1 MQQARTLNMDY
12 ELSDTTVKDWCS
24 ARKSAGFVSR
34 AVTQFEAAIDNNKE
48 LNAFIT
54 TSFDRA
60 MAQAERSDDRLR
72 AGRGRPLEGLP
83 IAIKDNYCT
92 YGIRTTAGSR
102 ILENF
107 VPQYESGVTSR
118 LIDAGAVFLGKTNMD
133 EFAMGSSTETSAFG
147 PTINPRGLSSGNRN
161 YVPGGSSGGSAAA
174 VAADLCLAALGS
186 DTGGSIRQPAS
197 YCGVVGF
204 KPTYGVCSR
213 WGIIAY
219 ASSLDQAG
227 VITKTVE
234 DAAMLMD
241 VIAGPDARDSTS
253 VERPVDNFMEH
264 LRADKGSPTVAIPRQ
279 FRDMTVNPDLEL
291 LWKEIEN
298 RLVKTASKVIYVDLP
313 QIKYS
318 LTAYYIIAL
327 CEASSNLARYDGVR
341 YGYRAPNRPSMD
353 DLYEQTRA
361 GGFGWEVKRRILMGT
376 YALSAGYYDQ
386 YYLKAAKVRRLIAK
400 ELSDMFA
407 KVDFLVWPT
416 APTSAFKIGEFT
428 SDPIA
433 MYLEDVFTVPVNLA
447 GLPAISI
454 PGISARNGMPMGFQ
468 VIGPRFSDARLLSF
482 AAKLAAQHEYES

>member
-1 MQQARTLNMDY
+1 MQHARPLNLEY
-12 ELSDTTVKDWCS
+12 EPAEATVVNWCS
-24 ARKSAGFVSR
+24 AQKSAGFVSR
-34 AVTQFEAAIDNNKE
+34 TVTRFGAVIDDNKE

-54 TSFDRA
+54 TSFERA
-60 MAQAERSDDRLR
+60 MAQAERSDERIR
-72 AGRGRPLEGLP
+72 AGRERPLEGLP

-92 YGIRTTAGSR
+92 FGIRTTAGSR

-107 VPQYESGVTSR
+107 IPQYESGVTSR

-147 PTINPRGLSSGNRN
+147 PTINPRGLSLGYRN

-234 DAAMLMD
+234 DAALLMD

-253 VERPVDNFMEH
+253 VERPADSFIEH

-298 RLVKTASKVIYVDLP
+298 RLAKTASKVIYVDLP
-313 QIKYS
+313 QIKYC

-341 YGYRAPNRPSMD
+341 YGYRVPNCSSMD

-386 YYLKAAKVRRLIAK
+386 YYLKAAKVRRLIAE
-400 ELSDMFA
+400 ELSDLFRE
-407 KVDFLVWPT
+407 VDFLVWPT

-454 PGISARNGMPMGFQ
+454 PGISAASGMPMGFQ

-482 AAKLAAQHEYES
+482 AAKLAARHEYED